1 MEKIKYVYYQEGD
14 AWVGWLEAYP
24 DYKSQGMSLEE
35 LEENLRDVYKEINSG
50 KIPHIRKIGELAI
63 K

>member
-14 AWVGWLEAYP
+14 LWVGLLETYP
-24 DYKSQGMSLEE
+24 DYKSQWTTLEE
-35 LEENLRDVYKEINSG
+35 LEDNLRDVYKEINTG
-50 KIPHIRKIGELAI
+50 KIPHVRKIGELAI